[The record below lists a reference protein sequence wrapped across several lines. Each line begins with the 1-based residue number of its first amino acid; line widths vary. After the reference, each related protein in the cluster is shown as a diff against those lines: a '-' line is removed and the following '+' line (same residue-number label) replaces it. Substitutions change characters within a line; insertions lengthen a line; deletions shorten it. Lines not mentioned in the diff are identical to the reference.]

1 MEGELHKTLRMGQRS
16 TLRLICLVLFVIFA
30 GISCWATT
38 ESLHLLLPSWP
49 IIFCWA
55 VTIGLFVLSSIGS
68 KLLVDSFNMGIYL
81 EHRRLH
87 LLGGV
92 VMLLAFWLIV
102 SFPTNTH
109 TFFYRSSVTDVA
121 QQDLATTKSY
131 LQQLRDNVKSEQD
144 IRCKQDQLDRE
155 VETLLVALNNEIDN
169 IANPGFG
176 PRSKAIL
183 TKIAVTLQIE
193 EIPALSYTSSST
205 KSIQGLKDQYRKM
218 ILEQLNVRK
227 SKLRENYTNQQEK
240 HFKPEAV
247 QAIKNIEVMQAEIAR
262 MGAEGAID
270 NDLIKQADIALKQG
284 YATIHNYR
292 DHVDFSSESDRVLY
306 ESNDPITRT
315 ARLLSVFDVWK
326 DYLAGRYA
334 GRGFIFW
341 ILLSLVVDI
350 AAFIFFDIAF
360 TRRED

>member
-1 MEGELHKTLRMGQRS
+1 MCNSFCMGQKS
-16 TLRLICLVLFVIFA
+16 TIRLVCLILFVAFA

-49 IIFCWA
+49 IVFCWA

-68 KLLVDSFNMGIYL
+68 KLLVDSFNMNIYL

-92 VMLLAFWLIV
+92 VMLLAFWLVV

-109 TFFYRSSVTDVA
+109 TFFYRSTVTDVA

-144 IRCKQDQLDRE
+144 IRNKQDQLDRE

-169 IANPGFG
+169 ITNPGFG
-176 PRSKAIL
+176 PRSKDIL
-183 TKIAVTLQIE
+183 SRIAVTLQIE
-193 EIPALSYTSSST
+193 EIPALSYTSASAKT
-205 KSIQGLKDQYRKM
+205 IQGLKNQYRKM
-218 ILEQLNVRK
+218 ILEQLKVRK

-240 HFKPEAV
+240 HFKPEAT
-247 QAIKNIEVMQAEIAR
+247 QAIKNIEVMQEQIAR
-262 MGAEGAID
+262 MGAEGAVD
-270 NDLIKQADIALKQG
+270 NELIKQTDIALRQG

-292 DHVDFSSESDRVLY
+292 DNINFSNESDKTLY
-306 ESNDPITRT
+306 EANDQITRT

-326 DYLAGRYA
+326 DYLSGKYA

-341 ILLSLVVDI
+341 ILLSIVVDV

-360 TRRED
+360 AQRED

>member
-1 MEGELHKTLRMGQRS
+1 MEQKS
-16 TLRLICLVLFVIFA
+16 TLRLVCLILFVIFA
-30 GISCWATT
+30 GVSCWATT

-49 IIFCWA
+49 IVFCWA
-55 VTIGLFVLSSIGS
+55 VTIGLFILSSIGS
-68 KLLVDSFNMGIYL
+68 KLLVDSFNMNIYL

-87 LLGGV
+87 LLGGF
-92 VMLLAFWLIV
+92 VMLLAFWLVV

-109 TFFYRSSVTDVA
+109 TFFYRSAVTDVA

-144 IRCKQDQLDRE
+144 IRNKQDQLDRE

-169 IANPGFG
+169 ITNPGFG
-176 PRSKAIL
+176 PRSKEIL
-183 TKIAVTLQIE
+183 NRIAVTLQIE
-193 EIPALSYTSSST
+193 EIPALSYST
-205 KSIQGLKDQYRKM
+205 ASPKMILGLKNQYRKM
-218 ILEQLNVRK
+218 ILEQLKVRK

-240 HFKPEAV
+240 HFKPEAT
-247 QAIKNIEVMQAEIAR
+247 QAIKNIEVMQEEIAR
-262 MGAEGAID
+262 MGAEGSVD
-270 NDLIKQADIALKQG
+270 NDLIKQADIALRQG

-292 DHVDFSSESDRVLY
+292 DNINFSNESDKTLY
-306 ESNDPITRT
+306 EANDQITRT

-326 DYLAGRYA
+326 DYLSGKYA

-341 ILLSLVVDI
+341 ILLSIVVDV

-360 TRRED
+360 AQRED

>member
-1 MEGELHKTLRMGQRS
+1 MTSCMGHNS
-16 TLRLICLVLFVIFA
+16 TLRLICLVLFLVFA

-68 KLLVDSFNMGIYL
+68 KLLVDSFNMNIYL

-92 VMLLAFWLIV
+92 VMLLAFWLVV

-109 TFFYRSSVTDVA
+109 TFFYRSTVTDVA
-121 QQDLATTKSY
+121 QQDLSTTKSY

-144 IRCKQDQLDRE
+144 IRNKQDQLDRE

-176 PRSKAIL
+176 PRSKEIL
-183 TKIAVTLQIE
+183 SKIAVALQIE
-193 EIPALSYTSSST
+193 EIPALSYTTSSV

-218 ILEQLNVRK
+218 ILEQLKVRK

-240 HFKPEAV
+240 HFKPEAI

-262 MGAEGAID
+262 MGAEGSID

-292 DHVDFSSESDRVLY
+292 DHINFTNESDKVLY
-306 ESNDPITRT
+306 EANDQVTRT

-326 DYLAGRYA
+326 DYVLGKYA

-360 TRRED
+360 ARRED

>member
-1 MEGELHKTLRMGQRS
+1 M
-16 TLRLICLVLFVIFA
+16 
-30 GISCWATT
+30 
-38 ESLHLLLPSWP
+38 
-49 IIFCWA
+49 
-55 VTIGLFVLSSIGS
+55 
-68 KLLVDSFNMGIYL
+68 NIYL

-92 VMLLAFWLIV
+92 VMLLAFWLVV

-109 TFFYRSSVTDVA
+109 TFFYRSTVTDVA
-121 QQDLATTKSY
+121 QQDLSTTKSY

-144 IRCKQDQLDRE
+144 IRNKQDQLDRE

-176 PRSKAIL
+176 PRSKEIL
-183 TKIAVTLQIE
+183 SKIAVALQIE
-193 EIPALSYTSSST
+193 EIPALSYTTSSV

-218 ILEQLNVRK
+218 ILEQLKVRK

-240 HFKPEAV
+240 HFKPEAI

-262 MGAEGAID
+262 MGAEGSID

-292 DHVDFSSESDRVLY
+292 DHINFTNESDKVLY
-306 ESNDPITRT
+306 EANDQVTRT

-326 DYLAGRYA
+326 DYVSGKYA

-360 TRRED
+360 ARRED